1 MIDIDILNDST
12 MKRRTPI
19 VAGIFYP
26 ETGAEIRAAI
36 QKYQSMND
44 DTEGPCTP
52 LALIVPHAAWDITG
66 QLLARAFH
74 LIQGRHINQ
83 VVLIGPLHEW
93 HEEGIFVSDSDVFET
108 PLGDLSVNR
117 DKIDELLSCTTAI
130 EINDIPH
137 LSEHCLEVL
146 LPWIY
151 TSCPGASIIP
161 ILIGA
166 HRTSHIHSLTRAL
179 ELTFADCLDTT
190 LFVITTNLSAHFD
203 DTEAFEQ
210 SKLFLNM
217 LQERKTEEIVSLSK
231 SFQISACGAAGV
243 AAFLA
248 CNFRSE
254 ALSDSPAA
262 GVSNKPVILGQAS
275 IRTEGG
281 KTSSVLLE
289 EPDSSVH
296 YAALCVPMR

>member
-1 MIDIDILNDST
+1 MLRGTLQDSFWLEPFI
-12 MKRRTPI
+12 RYR
-19 VAGIFYP
+19 AGIL
-26 ETGAEIRAAI
+26 IRWYLSAP
-36 QKYQSMND
+36 SMNGMRK
-44 DTEGPCTP
+44 ESSSAIPMS
-52 LALIVPHAAWDITG
+52 LKH
-66 QLLARAFH
+66 
-74 LIQGRHINQ
+74 
-83 VVLIGPLHEW
+83 
-93 HEEGIFVSDSDVFET
+93 
-108 PLGDLSVNR
+108 PLGDLSVNM

-161 ILIGA
+161 ILVGA
-166 HRTSHIHSLTRAL
+166 YRTSHIHSLTRAL

-275 IRTEGG
+275 IRTEKG

-289 EPDSSVH
+289 EPDKSVH

>member
-1 MIDIDILNDST
+1 MIDIEILNGST

-26 ETGAEIRAAI
+26 ETEAEIRAVI

-44 DTEGPCTP
+44 ETERSCTP
-52 LALIVPHAAWDITG
+52 LAIIVPHD
-66 QLLARAFH
+66 R
-74 LIQGRHINQ
+74 
-83 VVLIGPLHEW
+83 
-93 HEEGIFVSDSDVFET
+93 HEEGIFVSDSDGFET
-108 PLGDLSVNR
+108 PLGDLSVNL

-146 LPWIY
+146 LPWVY

-166 HRTSHIHSLTRAL
+166 YRTSHIHSLTRAL

-217 LQERKTEEIVSLSK
+217 IQERKTEEIVSLSK
-231 SFQISACGAAGV
+231 RFQISACGAAGV

-254 ALSDSPAA
+254 TLSDSPAA

-289 EPDSSVH
+289 EPDKSVH